1 MQNCFFDPDYLRG
14 SYPAFFQIRGK
25 MEKEKENK
33 ETGTRKFRKMA
44 LGRGLDSLIPGI
56 ESVDNRPNE
65 YFMCDIELIRPNRY
79 QPRLRFSEEE
89 LQKLTDSVKQQGI
102 LQPLLVRKDPEGY
115 ELVAGERRLKAARR
129 SGLKQ
134 VPVIIREITDSQ
146 LLEISIIENIQREN
160 LNPMEEAEA
169 YRRLMDTFHLTQDQV
184 AQRVGKSRSAVA
196 NFMRLLNLPDE
207 IKDSIMDNILS
218 MGHARALLGLE
229 SAAKQRAVWRQ
240 VISRGLSVRQTELV
254 VKKQKEEAEKKEEEP
269 SEPSSEEI
277 YFSGLAEELSRHYG
291 TRVQINRRG
300 KKGKVVIDFYDDSE
314 LDRLL
319 RLLKQDG

>member
-1 MQNCFFDPDYLRG
+1 
-14 SYPAFFQIRGK
+14 

-33 ETGTRKFRKMA
+33 ETCTRKFKKMA

-56 ESVDNRPNE
+56 ESMDNRPSE
-65 YFMCDIELIRPNRY
+65 YFMCDIELIRSNRF

-89 LQKLTDSVKQQGI
+89 LQKLTDSVKQQGV
-102 LQPLLVRKDPEGY
+102 LQPLLVRKEPEGY

-134 VPVIIREITDSQ
+134 VPVIIRDISDSQ
-146 LLEISIIENIQREN
+146 LLEISIIENIQRED

-169 YRRLMDTFHLTQDQV
+169 YRQLIDAFHLTQDQV

-196 NFMRLLNLPDE
+196 NFIRLLTLPDE
-207 IKDSIMDNILS
+207 IKNSVMDNAIS

-229 SAAKQRAVWRQ
+229 SASGQRAVWRRI
-240 VISRGLSVRQTELV
+240 ISKGLSVRQTEII
-254 VKKQKEEAEKKEEEP
+254 VKKLKEEGGKKRPETEA
-269 SEPSSEEI
+269 PSSDDI
-277 YFSGLAEELSRHYG
+277 YFSRLAEDLSQSYG

-300 KKGKVVIDFYDDSE
+300 NKGKVVIEFYSDND

-319 RLLKQDG
+319 SLLKAGI